1 MSTFA
6 TEFDRLFEAELDKL
20 NLTDEEKAALKETM
34 ETKANNRGFG
44 LNSLPAMG
52 QFKMSEGSFSIDE
65 QFGHYRATVAN
76 SGASMSTRS
85 LLGQG
90 APIDQEAILKEGRRG
105 FYLLSKTLNPDLSG
119 MSPKELLGFL
129 EGKFFTAEPVEL
141 QVLPFKEG
149 DTGYETEDEA
159 REALV
164 VKTFYRITL
173 YATAAE
179 AKKALSK

>member
-6 TEFDRLFEAELDKL
+6 TEFDRLFEVELDKL
-20 NLTDEEKAALKETM
+20 NLTDEEKAELKEVM
-34 ETKANNRGFG
+34 ETKATTRSFG
-44 LNSLPAMG
+44 LNSLPTTG
-52 QFKMSEGSFSIDE
+52 QFKMSAGSFSMDE
-65 QFGHYRATVAN
+65 QFGHFRATVAD

-90 APIDQEAILKEGRRG
+90 APIDQDAVLKEGRRG
-105 FYLLSKTLNPDLSG
+105 YYLVSKTLNPDLSG
-119 MSPKELLGFL
+119 MSPKELLEFL

-149 DTGYETEDEA
+149 EYGYETEDEA

-173 YATAAE
+173 YATASE
-179 AKKALSK
+179 AKQALKK

>member
-6 TEFDRLFEAELDKL
+6 TAFDKLFEAELDKL
-20 NLTDEEKAALKETM
+20 GLSAEEKAALKETM

-44 LNSLPAMG
+44 LNSLPVMG
-52 QFKMSEGSFSIDE
+52 QFKMTSGSFSMDE
-65 QFGHYRATVAN
+65 QFGHFRATVAD
-76 SGASMSTRS
+76 SGASMSTRA

-90 APIDQEAILKEGRRG
+90 VPIEQDGVIKEGRRG
-105 FYLLSKTLNPDLSG
+105 FYLVTKTLNPDLSG
-119 MSPKELLGFL
+119 MSPKELLEFL

-149 DTGYETEDEA
+149 DTGYESADEA

-173 YATAAE
+173 YATASE
-179 AKKALSK
+179 AKEALSK